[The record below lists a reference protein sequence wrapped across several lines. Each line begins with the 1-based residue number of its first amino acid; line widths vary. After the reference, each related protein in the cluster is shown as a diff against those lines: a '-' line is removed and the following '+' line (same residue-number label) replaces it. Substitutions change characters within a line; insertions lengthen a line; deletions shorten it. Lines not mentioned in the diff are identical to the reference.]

1 MRLVITLVVSC
12 ALLVGVSSCGKNND
26 PEPDQS
32 VNPQPDQKVV
42 TPDQKVVTPDQKV
55 VTPDQQVVTP
65 DYRPFID
72 GTVPSCKFEVDLS
85 KVTLP
90 CMCVKT
96 LVYNVAVQWPDCA
109 APKKV
114 VCCPAEGQ
122 PKCE

>member
-1 MRLVITLVVSC
+1 MRLVITVVVSC
-12 ALLVGVSSCGKNND
+12 ALLVGIGSCGKNDD
-26 PEPDQS
+26 PQKDQS
-32 VNPQPDQKVV
+32 VTPQPDQTVVTPDQKIV
-42 TPDQKVVTPDQKV
+42 TPDQKVVIDQ
-55 VTPDQQVVTP
+55 PPATP

-72 GTVPSCKFEVDLS
+72 GTVANCKFEVDLS

-96 LVYNVAVQWPDCA
+96 LVYNVAVQWPDCT